1 MSTQGGAASGRLYQQ
16 AAAPCAHTRHLTKM
30 KAEYDRGRGQVRYLF
45 SNIVGAPG
53 GHHCGCLAPR
63 VWRKRHIEHFQPQ
76 LRAQGREQ
84 KAAALR
90 VEGQV
95 CDCL

>member
-1 MSTQGGAASGRLYQQ
+1 M
-16 AAAPCAHTRHLTKM
+16 
-30 KAEYDRGRGQVRYLF
+30 YLF

-53 GHHCGCLAPR
+53 RHHCGCLAPR
-63 VWRKRHIEHFQPQ
+63 VWRERHIEHLHPQ
-76 LRAQGREQ
+76 LGAQAGEQ